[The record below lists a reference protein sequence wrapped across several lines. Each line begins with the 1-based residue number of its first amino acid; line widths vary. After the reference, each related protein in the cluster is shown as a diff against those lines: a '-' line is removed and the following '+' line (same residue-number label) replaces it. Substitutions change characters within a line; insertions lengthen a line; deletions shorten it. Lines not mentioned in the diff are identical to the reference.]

1 MALREECGIFG
12 IFGDPHAVSLTYYA
26 LHSLQHRGQE
36 GGGIV
41 CSDGKT
47 LAVRKGE
54 GLISEVFAKDGL
66 GGLSGTSAIG
76 HVRYSSREENG
87 FENLQPLVFRSSKSA
102 MAIAHNGE
110 LVNAIDIRNRLEE
123 QGSIF
128 QTTSDTEVLAH
139 LIRRSYQPLFRDKVR
154 EALRS
159 LVGGFAFV
167 VLTPN
172 ELICAQDRNGLHPL
186 SLGKMNGALLVASES
201 CAFDVIGATYWRD
214 VEPGEMIVVDADGVH
229 SDRFDM
235 PGVRRLCSMEY
246 IYFARPDSDLDG
258 VNVHAARK
266 RLGKQLAIELPVEA
280 DIVIGVP
287 DSSTSAAVGY
297 AEQSGIPNEMG
308 LIKNRYVGR
317 TFIQPSRELREHG
330 VKMKLSAVRGVVN
343 GKRIVVIDDSIVRGT
358 TMKRIISLLRNA
370 GATEVHIR
378 ISSAPLIHP
387 CHYGIDLHSYEEL
400 ISSQMDVEELT
411 RWLEADS
418 LGFLSIEGMMQSFG
432 RAVDLDTC
440 GRCVSCFTGV
450 YPTVVNEIPRP
461 ERKVIPQDALARHRK

>member
-1 MALREECGIFG
+1 MALREECGVFG
-12 IFGDPHAVSLTYYA
+12 IFGHPHATSLSYYA

-41 CSDGKT
+41 SSDGVA
-47 LAVRKGE
+47 LHARKGD
-54 GLISEVFAKDGL
+54 GLVSEVFAKDGFV
-66 GGLSGTSAIG
+66 GLDGSSAIG
-76 HVRYSSREENG
+76 HVRYPTAGCGG
-87 FENLQPLVFRSSKSA
+87 FENLQPMVFRSGKGD

-110 LVNAIDIRNRLEE
+110 LVNAPDIKGRLEE

-128 QTTSDTEVLAH
+128 QTSSDTEVFAH
-139 LIRRSYQPLFRDKVR
+139 LIRRSYQPVFRDKVR

-167 VLTPN
+167 LLTPH
-172 ELICAQDRNGLHPL
+172 ELIAAQDRNGMHPL
-186 SLGKMNGALLVASES
+186 SLGRMDGATLVASES
-201 CAFDVIGATYWRD
+201 CAFDILGAEYWRD
-214 VEPGEMIVVDADGVH
+214 VEPGEMVVVDANGVH

-235 PGVRRLCSMEY
+235 PGERRLCSMEY
-246 IYFARPDSDLDG
+246 IYFARPDSDLDS

-287 DSSTSAAVGY
+287 DSSTSAAIGY

-317 TFIQPSRELREHG
+317 TFIQPSQELREHG
-330 VKMKLSAVRGVVN
+330 VKMKLSAVRGIVN

-358 TMKRIISLLRNA
+358 TMRRIVNLLRSA
-370 GATEVHIR
+370 GATEVHLR
-378 ISSAPLIHP
+378 ISSAPLVHP

-400 ISSQMDVEELT
+400 ISSQMDVDELCE
-411 RWLEADS
+411 WLEADS
-418 LGFLSIEGMMQSFG
+418 LGFLSIEGMLEAFG
-432 RAVDLDTC
+432 RNTSRAEC
-440 GRCVSCFTGV
+440 GRCLSCFTGE
-450 YPTVVNEIPRP
+450 YPTVVHQPPRP
-461 ERKVIPQDALARHRK
+461 AGKVIPLVTTGMHQK